1 MCVFVGV
8 PLSCAGQRG
17 QGQEAIDSLSCPKQT
32 RNCSQFEHKII
43 IVKKIQ
49 MRTANEMRE
58 YKPPEFYPV
67 TSLKT
72 IRIGIMDFLF
82 STVIQNKFMK
92 RQCCGS
98 GSGIRCLYD
107 PWLRDQG
114 SGIGFFRILD
124 PGSRIPDAKPIFL
137 RAW

>member
-1 MCVFVGV
+1 
-8 PLSCAGQRG
+8 
-17 QGQEAIDSLSCPKQT
+17 
-32 RNCSQFEHKII
+32 
-43 IVKKIQ
+43 
-49 MRTANEMRE
+49 MRTANENRE

-72 IRIGIMDFLF
+72 IRIVYCIVSIVNFLF

-98 GSGIRCLYD
+98 GSVIRCLYD